1 MGCTPKTILLFFL
14 ATMAINVR
22 GLIDYDL
29 ASHFYDIAT
38 KKGKF
43 NYFIDSK
50 AQWKFN
56 NEPNPIKMTSQDLAY
71 TQSVIDGI
79 GQMTSLK
86 PKKTSNVNKSTF
98 VIQKTNDFTG
108 GLLGYMRPTGWGN
121 YLVLLTTLITIN

>member
-1 MGCTPKTILLFFL
+1 
-14 ATMAINVR
+14 MAINVR

-43 NYFIDSK
+43 NYFVDSK

-108 GLLGYMRPTGWGN
+108 GLLGYMRPTSWGN
-121 YLVLLTTLITIN
+121 HLVFDDYFNNNN